1 MAYPLFDHKRASD
14 MVSWARL
21 RPLADWHVNVTFD
34 ECDSADFS
42 ASAWGQLST
51 KVAQLV
57 AGVLPSLRASGPRC
71 RGTFSVAEIPVHAWA
86 GQASQLFDGRPAAL
100 KRATQRHGARSSAC
114 TVCTVAQCCMQAS
127 CGTSLSALYTH
138 STGNSVTERPT

>member
-21 RPLADWHVNVTFD
+21 WPLADWHANVTFD
-34 ECDSADFS
+34 ECDSTDSS
-42 ASAWGQLST
+42 A

-57 AGVLPSLRASGPRC
+57 AGVLPSLRASGLRC

-86 GQASQLFDGRPAAL
+86 GQASQLSDGPPGAL